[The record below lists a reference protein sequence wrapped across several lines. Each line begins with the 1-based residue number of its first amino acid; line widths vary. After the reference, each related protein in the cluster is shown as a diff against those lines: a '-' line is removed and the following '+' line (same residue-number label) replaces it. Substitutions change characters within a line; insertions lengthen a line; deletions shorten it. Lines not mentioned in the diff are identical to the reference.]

1 MRVSITNA
9 SSVTQQ
15 TFRVQSCEYPSCD
28 PRIAFF
34 DRHAPGWDA
43 NAGEVA
49 QTLQRLEAL
58 RDRLGLRAGLEVLEA
73 GCGTGRITKW
83 LATTVTPGR
92 VVAADFSPA
101 MLAQARTR
109 HPDGEFW
116 LLDVCA
122 EAPAENLF
130 DVALCFNAFPHFR
143 DQPLALRNFRYMLKP
158 GGRLLI
164 LHLAGSAKLNHFHS
178 GLAHPVCHDL
188 LPAPE
193 AWPDLL
199 AAAGLRLQSFTD
211 EADLFLLEAI
221 ALKPGA

>member
-1 MRVSITNA
+1 MSVTNN
-9 SSVTQQ
+9 SGVTQQ
-15 TFRVQSCEYPSCD
+15 PIRVQLRECPSCD

-34 DRHAPGWDA
+34 DHHAPGWDA
-43 NAGEVA
+43 DADEVA
-49 QTLQRLEAL
+49 RTLQRLETL
-58 RDRLGLRAGLEVLEA
+58 RDRLGLRPGLEMLEA

-83 LATTVTPGR
+83 LATSVAPGR
-92 VVAADFSPA
+92 VVAADFSPE
-101 MLAQARTR
+101 MLAQARTG

-116 LLDVCA
+116 LLDVCT

-130 DVALCFNAFPHFR
+130 DVILCFNAFPHFR
-143 DQPLALRNFRYMLKP
+143 DQPRALQNFRQMLKP

-178 GLAHPVCHDL
+178 RLAHPVCHDL

-199 AAAGLRLQSFTD
+199 AAAGLQFQSVTD
-211 EADLFLLEAI
+211 EPELFLLEAV
-221 ALKPGA
+221 ARKSRL